1 MVNEELVFRSNLEY
15 TLIRRERERERE
27 SMLIYN
33 YKELLGLYDAW
44 ENGVILG
51 FLPISGICHSD
62 VGIHWHESKVCC
74 FGQEL
79 EKWV

>member
-33 YKELLGLYDAW
+33 YKELLGLYDA
-44 ENGVILG
+44 
-51 FLPISGICHSD
+51 
-62 VGIHWHESKVCC
+62 
-74 FGQEL
+74 
-79 EKWV
+79 